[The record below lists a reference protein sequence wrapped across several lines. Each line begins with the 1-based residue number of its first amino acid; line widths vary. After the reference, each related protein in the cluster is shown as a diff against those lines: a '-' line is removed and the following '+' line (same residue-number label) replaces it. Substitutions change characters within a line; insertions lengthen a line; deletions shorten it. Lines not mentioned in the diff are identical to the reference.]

1 MNSLKSSIG
10 KWIAVYALIFFA
22 SSCKKLEFDKIAQ
35 TAWNPNLAIPLA
47 YADFGV
53 YDILARQDSTDL
65 VVIDPSTGAIALVYK
80 GEIASYDAQTIIQL
94 DDQTQQSALSLAE
107 LSLTA
112 APAFSGTVSVNET
125 ENVVFAANAGV
136 ELHQVNFKDGM
147 LNLNVSTEL
156 KHDISV
162 VVTFPEFTLNNTPV
176 SRILNLTYTGSTPQT
191 ATASIDLTDV
201 LADFTLGSTTVNSFP
216 VTFQTTITGTGENVV
231 GTENINFAYNFSAME
246 FENAI
251 GYFGQQNL
259 GISNDTILLRLF
271 ESTTDGYF
279 ELTNPTVRFI
289 VENSFGFPVR
299 INFAEMKTINTITG
313 QEFPL
318 TGFPST
324 FNINSPAAMGTSTTS
339 TLELNTSNTANLTT
353 IISSVPKFFYFE
365 ANALSNPSG
374 AVPPLNFV
382 EDDSRFTVRTEVELP
397 LEGLAYGFELR
408 DTVDFNFNESVDE
421 IESVMF
427 RVISDNGFPVAFKA
441 QMTFMDQN
449 YTPLFTIYG
458 TPQDVLQAA
467 LVDNE
472 GKVNQRTKA
481 VTDATLTE
489 GQIALLP
496 NAKYILINGVAQTL
510 EATNGEIVKLY
521 DTYKLNLKLA
531 MQVQGS
537 LGF

>member
-1 MNSLKSSIG
+1 MVSLKFSSG
-10 KWIAVYALIFFA
+10 KLVALLASIFLI

-65 VVIDPSTGAIALVYK
+65 VVIDPNSGAIALVYK
-80 GEIASYDAQTIIQL
+80 GEIVSYDAQTIIQL
-94 DDQTQQSALSLAE
+94 ADQSQQSSFSLAD
-107 LSLTA
+107 LTLA
-112 APAFSGTVSVNET
+112 TVPTFTGTVSLNQT
-125 ENVVFAANAGV
+125 ENISFSANSGV
-136 ELHQVNFKDGM
+136 ELHEIDFKNGV
-147 LNLNVSTEL
+147 LNLTVSTEL

-162 VVTFPEFTLNNTPV
+162 VVTFPEFKINNTPI
-176 SRILNLTYTGSTPQT
+176 SRTLNLTYTGSIPQT
-191 ATASIDLTDV
+191 ASASIDLTNMI
-201 LADFTLGSTTVNSFP
+201 ADFTLGNTAVNSFP
-216 VTFQTTITGTGENVV
+216 ISFQTVITGTGENIV
-231 GTENINFAYNFSAME
+231 GTESLSFSYNFSGMQ
-246 FENAI
+246 FENAK

-271 ESTTDGYF
+271 ESTTVGHF
-279 ELTNPTVRFI
+279 ELTNPSVKFI
-289 VENSFGFPVR
+289 VDNSFGFPVR
-299 INFAEMKTINTITG
+299 INFAEMKTINMATG

-324 FNINSPAAMGTSTTS
+324 FNITAPVVMGNTATS
-339 TLELNTSNTANLTT
+339 TLTLNTSNTANLST
-353 IISSVPKFFYFE
+353 IISPVPKFFYFE
-365 ANALSNPSG
+365 ANALSNPNG

-382 EDDSRFTVRTEVELP
+382 EDDSKFTVRTEVELP

-408 DTVDFNFNESVDE
+408 DTVDFNFNENLDQ

-427 RVISDNGFPVAFKA
+427 RVISDNGFPIDFQA

-449 YTPLFTIYG
+449 YLPLFTIYG
-458 TPQDVLQAA
+458 SPKDVLQAG

-472 GKVNQRTKA
+472 GKVYQRTKA
-481 VTDATLTE
+481 ITDASLTE
-489 GQIALLP
+489 GQIALLS
-496 NAKYILINGVAQTL
+496 NAKYILINGIAQTL
-510 EATNGEIVKLY
+510 DATNGEIVKIY

-531 MQVQGS
+531 MQVQGN